1 MDSYT
6 LFILKNISIIS
17 LPTMVLSLFFLFFFL
32 KDKTNYSNSNIGH
45 HIIINKKVAIP
56 LFLYFLVSL
65 VAIWA
70 KITCL
75 EYVILFLNFVF
86 FYVFSAVLPIANRPI
101 LFIDVGWFINGIM
114 LTLNYLLILIG
125 KDSIREL
132 STNSLEQVKYI
143 GYLLAFCFIVIYLSL
158 LCCNYM
164 IKLLKKK
171 PIFTKSDVSMYII
184 SKVSLIISVFLT
196 YVVIIHDNYNEKV
209 IEFYTFV
216 AETLVI
222 PIILL
227 LFSSIKKK

>member
-6 LFILKNISIIS
+6 LFILKNIFIIS
-17 LPTMVLSLFFLFFFL
+17 LPTIVLSLFSLFFFL

-114 LTLNYLLILIG
+114 LTLSYLLILIG

-222 PIILL
+222 PILLL

>member
-143 GYLLAFCFIVIYLSL
+143 GYLLAFYFIVIYLSL

>member
-6 LFILKNISIIS
+6 LFILKNIFIIS
-17 LPTMVLSLFFLFFFL
+17 LPTIVLSLFFLFFLL
-32 KDKTNYSNSNIGH
+32 KDKTNYSNNCIGH
-45 HIIINKKVAIP
+45 HIIINKKAAIP

-70 KITCL
+70 KIAWL
-75 EYVILFLNFVF
+75 EYAILFLNFVF

-101 LFIDVGWFINGIM
+101 LFIDVGWLINGIM
-114 LTLNYLLILIG
+114 LALGYLLTLIG
-125 KDSIREL
+125 KDSIQEL

-143 GYLLAFCFIVIYLSL
+143 GYLLVFCFIVMYLSL

-164 IKLLKKK
+164 IKLLKEK
-171 PIFTKSDVSMYII
+171 PIFTRSDVSLYTI
-184 SKVSLIISVFLT
+184 SKASLIISVFLT

-209 IEFYTFV
+209 IEIYTFV

-222 PIILL
+222 PILLL

>member
-6 LFILKNISIIS
+6 LFILKNTFIIS
-17 LPTMVLSLFFLFFFL
+17 FPTIVLSLLFLFFLL
-32 KDKTNYSNSNIGH
+32 KDKTNYSNSSIDH
-45 HIIINKKVAIP
+45 HIIINKKVVIP
-56 LFLYFLVSL
+56 LILYSLVSS

-70 KITCL
+70 KIAWL
-75 EYVILFLNFVF
+75 EYVFLFLDFIF
-86 FYVFSAVLPIANRPI
+86 LYVFSAVLPIVNRPI
-101 LFIDVGWFINGIM
+101 LFIDIGWLINGIM
-114 LTLNYLLILIG
+114 LTLSCLSILIG
-125 KDSIREL
+125 KDPIQEL
-132 STNSLEQVKYI
+132 STNSLEQIKYI

-171 PIFTKSDVSMYII
+171 PIFTRSDVSIYTI

-196 YVVIIHDNYNEKV
+196 YVVIVHDNYNEKV

-222 PIILL
+222 PILLL